1 MTAIRLNARPATT
14 LSFSLDT
21 TTKAGVE
28 QEFEV
33 HGMADLTE
41 AVDYFAQHPDVPC
54 GSDCTVW
61 QVMNIF

>member
-1 MTAIRLNARPATT
+1 MTAIQLNKRPDTT

-21 TTKAGVE
+21 TTMEGVE

-33 HGMADLTE
+33 HGMADITE
-41 AVDYFAQHPDVPC
+41 AVEYFTVHASVPC
-54 GSDCTVW
+54 STNCTIW